1 MKHALTNQRRQSS
14 RSGAALLVCIFVV
27 TLTSAMVVAMLDAET
42 VDMTILRNTAD
53 YERAYYLAA
62 AGVNHA
68 LAELEDNMM
77 WRTGVVGQEF
87 PTGSGQTYSVQVTDG
102 TGNQVIVTGT
112 GMAGGVTRTL
122 QVTVEPGI

>member
-1 MKHALTNQRRQSS
+1 MKHVLTPDRPPSS

-53 YERAYYLAA
+53 YERAYYMAA
-62 AGVNHA
+62 AGVSHA
-68 LAELEDNMM
+68 LAELEENMM
-77 WRTGVVGQEF
+77 WRTGVADQEF
-87 PTGSGQTYSVQVTDG
+87 PPGSGQTYSVQVTEG
-102 TGNQVIVTGT
+102 TGNQVVVTGT
-112 GMAGGVTRTL
+112 GVAGGVTRTL